1 MSNFSFKYKKKYN
14 APNGEDGT
22 IQGLFE
28 MMDAAIIA
36 DNASKVE
43 SSASFELIG
52 FTESLVRR

>member
-1 MSNFSFKYKKKYN
+1 
-14 APNGEDGT
+14 
-22 IQGLFE
+22 LFE